1 MTERRRTDSRSRVIH
16 ASPDAIYAAFLSPD
30 AWLEWLPP
38 AGMTGRMH
46 SFDPRPGGSYRMEL
60 FYGENFAGAGK
71 TSETSDVMDGTFLE
85 FVPGERVVQ
94 QVDFASDD
102 PAFAGTMRMIWS
114 LTPVADGTRVT
125 LTCEDVPPGISQADH
140 HEGLDS
146 TLRNLEA
153 YATR

>member
-1 MTERRRTDSRSRVIH
+1 RRTSHAWLAPRSLRRKGAGPRARRDRAEVRQAQDRGIRDGVTARLRARSLDSPRRRGMAMTERRRADSRSRVIH

-71 TSETSDVMDGTFLE
+71 TSETSDV
-85 FVPGERVVQ
+85 
-94 QVDFASDD
+94 
-102 PAFAGTMRMIWS
+102 
-114 LTPVADGTRVT
+114 
-125 LTCEDVPPGISQADH
+125 
-140 HEGLDS
+140 
-146 TLRNLEA
+146 
-153 YATR
+153 